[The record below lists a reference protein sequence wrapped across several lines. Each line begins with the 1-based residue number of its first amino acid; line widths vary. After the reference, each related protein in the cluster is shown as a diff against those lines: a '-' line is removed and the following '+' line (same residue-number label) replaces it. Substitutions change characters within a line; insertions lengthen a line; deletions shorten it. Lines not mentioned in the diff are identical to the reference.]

1 MTITVNT
8 PDGGTA
14 EFPDGTDPGTITSAM
29 KAKFGGPDTTSDS
42 KPLFSLTGTDK
53 VGEFVGKV
61 ADAATAGFGASAL
74 DKLGLGQGP
83 GGQTVAKQVESAG
96 QDIGPV
102 GSAIADATGYG
113 LGLGKFGIAG
123 RIAKAALPGA
133 EAVGLGART
142 AGALGTAGEAGI
154 ATTAGDIGHGETPGM
169 DVPLSM
175 GVGGALGAAIGGART
190 APPAARSVA
199 DLTADEAAK
208 YANLKTMPVNP
219 TMVNR
224 GVASAV
230 KTLDPSEISGLSGSF
245 KQQFS
250 DVIKQVN
257 SGLPLSANDMN
268 SMARQLGAAQ
278 RGGTDSIAGA
288 RIGEVLRS
296 FYSDPQ
302 ADARLASAKVKDM
315 GWLTDP
321 DLTPAEKVAQAKSNI
336 NDPGMLMD
344 DPTRAAMTNLA
355 NAGPGKWAQR
365 AQNLVATGINAGV
378 KMGLGGA
385 VGDAFGEGG
394 LGAVIGALEGKSTG
408 GLGGALARYPSNAAI
423 KRAIQAAQAATSTG
437 QAATPGMY
445 RSPWP
450 ARGAQAALPVVYGVG
465 AAGQ

>member
-1 MTITVNT
+1 M
-8 PDGGTA
+8 
-14 EFPDGTDPGTITSAM
+14 
-29 KAKFGGPDTTSDS
+29 
-42 KPLFSLTGTDK
+42 
-53 VGEFVGKV
+53 
-61 ADAATAGFGASAL
+61 
-74 DKLGLGQGP
+74 
-83 GGQTVAKQVESAG
+83 
-96 QDIGPV
+96 
-102 GSAIADATGYG
+102 
-113 LGLGKFGIAG
+113 
-123 RIAKAALPGA
+123 
-133 EAVGLGART
+133 
-142 AGALGTAGEAGI
+142 
-154 ATTAGDIGHGETPGM
+154 
-169 DVPLSM
+169 
-175 GVGGALGAAIGGART
+175 
-190 APPAARSVA
+190 A
-199 DLTADEAAK
+199 DLTADEAAN
-208 YANLKTMPVNP
+208 YAKLKTMPVDP

-230 KTLDPSEISGLSGSF
+230 KTLDPSEISGLSDSF
-245 KQQFS
+245 KGQFS

-257 SGLPLSANDMN
+257 SGAPLSANDMN

-278 RGGTDSIAGA
+278 RGGTDNIAGA

-321 DLTPAEKVAQAKSNI
+321 DLTRAEKVAQAKSNI
-336 NDPGMLMD
+336 NDPKMLMD

-365 AQNLVATGINAGV
+365 AQNLVATRINGRQDGARRRCRRCIRRGV
-378 KMGLGGA
+378 
-385 VGDAFGEGG
+385 G

-423 KRAIQAAQAATSTG
+423 KRAIKAAQAATSTG
-437 QAATPGMY
+437 QTATPGMY